1 MKRFNSIKHA
11 EYKLLQH
18 LRNTGRIPLSVVL
31 KRGVPGY
38 VLDHPLGMKQPL
50 DEYNRVALKR
60 YNTAIANLDKVLVN
74 MLGKADRKP
83 AAADVDDEKF
93 TPSDSFFDAFK
104 DFGNEYEPE
113 DDGYFWNGKELVKIQ
128 EDE

>member
-1 MKRFNSIKHA
+1 MKRFSSIKHA

-18 LRNTGRIPLSVVL
+18 LTNTGRIPLSVVL

-50 DEYNRVALKR
+50 NEYSKHALNRYRTAMHNL
-60 YNTAIANLDKVLVN
+60 NTVLVN
-74 MLGKADRKP
+74 MLGKRKQ
-83 AAADVDDEKF
+83 AAAKVGDEKF
-93 TPSDSFFDAFK
+93 TPSDSFFEAFK

-113 DDGYFWNGKELVKIQ
+113 DDGYFWDGKEYVSM
-128 EDE
+128 EEEE

>member
-1 MKRFNSIKHA
+1 MKRFNSVKHA
-11 EYKLLQH
+11 EYKILQH
-18 LRNTGRIPLSVVL
+18 MMMTGKLPLPVVL

-38 VLDHPLGMKQPL
+38 VLDHPLGVEQPL
-50 DEYNRVALKR
+50 NEYNRVALKR
-60 YNTAIANLDKVLVN
+60 YRTAIDNLGIVLNN
-74 MLGKADRKP
+74 MLRKRRP
-83 AAADVDDEKF
+83 DAAKVQDKKF
-93 TPSDSFFDAFK
+93 IPSDSFFDAFK